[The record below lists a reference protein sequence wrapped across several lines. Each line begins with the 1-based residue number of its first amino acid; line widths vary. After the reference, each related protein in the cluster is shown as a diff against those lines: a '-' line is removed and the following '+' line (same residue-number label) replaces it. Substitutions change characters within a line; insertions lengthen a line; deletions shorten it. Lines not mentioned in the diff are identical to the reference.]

1 MLSHREL
8 ASLTRRRSVLHD
20 KNEVWLV
27 GPLGFEP
34 RTDRLKVSELDVQ
47 YLLGH
52 SSPMMVRR
60 YSATYDSEQAA
71 KAHAAFSPAMQL

>member
-1 MLSHREL
+1 M
-8 ASLTRRRSVLHD
+8 
-20 KNEVWLV
+20 
-27 GPLGFEP
+27 
-34 RTDRLKVSELDVQ
+34 Q

-71 KAHAAFSPAMQL
+71 VAHAAFSPATQLSGTIKTAEGLPASDDDGSVVWVDLFSAARSVR

>member
-1 MLSHREL
+1 M
-8 ASLTRRRSVLHD
+8 RSMRISEHADL
-20 KNEVWLV
+20 NA
-27 GPLGFEP
+27 
-34 RTDRLKVSELDVQ
+34 RELDVQ